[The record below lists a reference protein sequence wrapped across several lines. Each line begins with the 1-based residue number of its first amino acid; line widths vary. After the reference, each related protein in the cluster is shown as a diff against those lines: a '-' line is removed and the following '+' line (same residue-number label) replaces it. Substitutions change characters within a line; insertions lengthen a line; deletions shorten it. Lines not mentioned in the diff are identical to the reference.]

1 MKRVLLVVLLFCS
14 TMTLTSFGLID
25 NPKVAVQYQKS
36 MSYNGNGKLLRV
48 NLESKNIKPISEN
61 TDLEKEDS
69 NSNKSLFRA
78 FFSFVFQA
86 ISKVVIAFTSK

>member
-69 NSNKSLFRA
+69 NSNKSLLEHFLA
-78 FFSFVFQA
+78 LFFKLFL
-86 ISKVVIAFTSK
+86 KL